1 MTKRLLLLLVSL
13 GFFGLT
19 FADQEVD
26 EAVDAVEEQVMTGDD
41 EDEAEPEEVVVTGS
55 RIARSQY
62 EVAQPIT
69 IIYGEEYENKGY
81 TNAAD
86 ALFDVPGI
94 GVTNSLTNGSGGS
107 FGNQSQLSVGQALAN
122 NFGLGSGL
130 SLIHI

>member
-69 IIYGEEYENKGY
+69 II
-81 TNAAD
+81 
-86 ALFDVPGI
+86 
-94 GVTNSLTNGSGGS
+94 
-107 FGNQSQLSVGQALAN
+107 
-122 NFGLGSGL
+122 
-130 SLIHI
+130 

>member
-69 IIYGEEYENKGY
+69 IIYGEEYENKGIQMPRTHY
-81 TNAAD
+81 
-86 ALFDVPGI
+86 LMFQVL
-94 GVTNSLTNGSGGS
+94 V
-107 FGNQSQLSVGQALAN
+107 
-122 NFGLGSGL
+122 
-130 SLIHI
+130 